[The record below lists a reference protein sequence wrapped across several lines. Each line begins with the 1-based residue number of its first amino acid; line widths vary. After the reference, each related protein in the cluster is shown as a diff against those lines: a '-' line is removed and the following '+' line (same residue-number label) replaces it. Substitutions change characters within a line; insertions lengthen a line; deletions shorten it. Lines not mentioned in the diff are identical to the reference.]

1 LEEFSFHDDD
11 DDDDDDGVVTC
22 LSQALK
28 VYVPAFDSGGRM
40 WPHMHARILAALFI
54 AQITMI
60 GYFGIKEFPYA
71 VLVIFLPFT
80 TIFFGFMCKMNYYP
94 SFQVTSLAI
103 ASEDVKE
110 VPAMHKIVEAYTP
123 ECLLADED
131 VNYELESEKFEDA
144 RSTMTSRSNSRSNSG
159 IQANSTEDLY
169 SL

>member
-1 LEEFSFHDDD
+1 
-11 DDDDDDGVVTC
+11 
-22 LSQALK
+22 
-28 VYVPAFDSGGRM
+28 M
-40 WPHMHARILAALFI
+40 
-54 AQITMI
+54 

-103 ASEDVKE
+103 ASEGVKE
-110 VPAMHKIVEAYTP
+110 VPSMEKIVEAYTP

-131 VNYELESEKFEDA
+131 ANYELESEKFEDA

-159 IQANSTEDLY
+159 IQANNMEDLY
-169 SL
+169 SLWVENFIANALSLSLSLRYQDAHVNGTIKCSELFSHT